1 MATQDD
7 VKKDIW
13 GILKTYIPES
23 VILAVAIYIG
33 IMAGGSAV
41 YKTLTDNEKL
51 TEEYIQSLTNNFVL
65 AFIIATVIV
74 ILACIFLFI
83 KKRKNIIKQEELPK
97 GKIDA
102 FIVEQDEPSR
112 DSKFN
117 SINKNVR
124 KIYWV
129 LGVSLTSIVE
139 HEKTL
144 EKMASDNINIRLCMM
159 NPDIA
164 VNNLCLS
171 SIENN
176 ACALKRL
183 LEEIKEDTVKMDNV
197 QEKVKNIDNCDNLLT
212 IYHVLINVIHF
223 NEYYVTATDYKE
235 RIKNS
240 YDSLKRIRNSIAE
253 KHGQDIIDLR
263 VADSF
268 MPMSLTIADAS
279 EENGRMVV
287 EFHLPF
293 TQYKVLFE
301 INRSDNKELFEV
313 FVNFYNVVW
322 TRTQSNE

>member
-124 KIYWV
+124 KTYWV

>member
-1 MATQDD
+1 MVTQDD
-7 VKKDIW
+7 VKNELWEMVKAR
-13 GILKTYIPES
+13 IPIP
-23 VILAVAIYIG
+23 VILVVGIYVAIVF
-33 IMAGGSAV
+33 GGSNV

-51 TEEYIQSLTNNFVL
+51 SEEYIQSLTNNFVL
-65 AFIIATVIV
+65 AFIIAT
-74 ILACIFLFI
+74 LLMFLVAVFLLI
-83 KKRKNIIKQEELPK
+83 KNRKNIVKQEELPK

-117 SINKNVR
+117 NINKNVR
-124 KIYWV
+124 HTYWV

-144 EKMASDNINIRLCMM
+144 EKMASNNINIRLCMM

-164 VNNLCLS
+164 VNNLCS
-171 SIENN
+171 SSVDNN
-176 ACALKRL
+176 ACALKSL
-183 LEEIKEDTVKMDNV
+183 LEEIKNDAGKLDNI
-197 QEKVKNIDNCDNLLT
+197 QEKIKSIDDCDDLLA

-253 KHGQDIIDLR
+253 KHGQNIIDLR

-268 MPMSLTIADAS
+268 MPMSLTIVDAS
-279 EENGRMVV
+279 YENGRMVV

-301 INRSDNKELFEV
+301 LNRSDNKELFEV
-313 FVNFYNVVW
+313 FVNFYNVIW
-322 TRTQSNE
+322 TRTQGNE